1 MKPPTWPRL
10 HGESLRSHDAP
21 PQADATVCGG
31 GQFIHPSLLPVTHI
45 ENGAHCSAEVLR
57 LVKVKAGRT
66 NEVLSCCRDYTGSQ
80 SPPCGDRGKDL
91 PIHTSP
97 KQPWPSLTSSRSDSR
112 GISQASLARP

>member
-1 MKPPTWPRL
+1 MPRPKQVPRSVE
-10 HGESLRSHDAP
+10 GGSL
-21 PQADATVCGG
+21 
-31 GQFIHPSLLPVTHI
+31 HPSLLPVTHI